1 MDESVAIVQKMIAS
15 KRSHHIVTANVDFLV
30 QSLHDEDLH
39 RIFLDANLLLCD
51 GTPLVWASRL
61 LGNPL
66 PERVAGSDLVPR
78 LIQLAEKKK
87 YRIFLLG
94 GSSEANSAAVEN
106 LKREHP
112 KLIIA
117 GHYAPPFAPLPE
129 MNHQEICDRIREA
142 KPDLLLV
149 SFGCPKQEKWIAM
162 HYQSLGVPVVIGVG
176 AVIDFVAQRVKRA
189 PVWMQ
194 QSGTEW
200 LFRLAQEPRRLFRRY
215 AVDLYCFGFAMM
227 LEQWH
232 NLTKTTPQR
241 LQMHG
246 PVTETHEQWQKIHLP
261 SRLDSNAIIDNAAFW
276 HKLGER
282 HCLLNLEG
290 VEVIDGV
297 GMGLLVRLHQ
307 RLKQQGHL
315 LMLYRPS
322 EAITLSLKQK
332 RLHGHFVVV
341 NNEQEAAEIVKNHQR
356 SYELPASVSPELN

>member
-106 LKREHP
+106 LKQQHP

-117 GHYAPPFAPLPE
+117 GHYAPPFAPLLE
-129 MNHQEICDRIREA
+129 MNHKEICDRIREA

-194 QSGTEW
+194 RSGTEW
-200 LFRLAQEPRRLFRRY
+200 VFRLAQEPRRLFRRY
-215 AVDLYCFGFAMM
+215 AVDLYCFGFAML

-232 NLTKTTPQR
+232 NLTKATPQR

-246 PVTETHEQWQKIHLP
+246 PVAETHKQWQTIHLP
-261 SRLDSNAIIDNAAFW
+261 SRLDSNAILDNAAFW
-276 HKLGER
+276 HKLGES
-282 HCLLNLEG
+282 HYLLNLED
-290 VEVIDGV
+290 VEFIDGV
-297 GMGLLVRLHQ
+297 GLGLLVRLHQ
-307 RLKQQGHL
+307 RLKQQGHM

-322 EAITLSLKQK
+322 EAVAVSLRRR
-332 RLHGHFVVV
+332 RLFGHFVVV
-341 NNEQEAAEIVKNHQR
+341 NNEQEAGDMVSKHQH
-356 SYELPASVSPELN
+356 SHNLPASVSPELN